1 MEYTQRVQTIGSWL
15 QRLLKRYTPPSGMD
29 QTALSEELQLI
40 VTDVNSYI
48 PSQFE
53 AKDMEIVLT
62 KVDANV
68 RAYQASRSWP
78 TIKTFIEST
87 KKAVDDYSRNTNS
100 EVTSI
105 TLDKTDQ
112 IIVKQVKN
120 GLPVPDWILNPDSFQ
135 RQKLLEE
142 TDLTLDD
149 LNKYLDPTARVQ

>member
-120 GLPVPDWILNPDSFQ
+120 GLPIPDWLLNPDSFQ

>member
-1 MEYTQRVQTIGSWL
+1 MDYSQRTQAIGSWL
-15 QRLLKRYTPPSGMD
+15 QRLLKRYTPPSSMD
-29 QTALSEELQLI
+29 QGALSEELQLI
-40 VTDVNSYI
+40 VTDINSYI

-53 AKDMEIVLT
+53 ARDMEIVLT

-100 EVTSI
+100 EVPSI
-105 TLDKTDQ
+105 TLDKSDN
-112 IIVKQVKN
+112 ILVKQIKK
-120 GLPVPDWILNPDSFQ
+120 GLPIPDWILNPDSPQ

-149 LNKYLDPTARVQ
+149 LNKYLDPAARVQ

>member
-1 MEYTQRVQTIGSWL
+1 MDYSQRTQAIGSWL
-15 QRLLKRYTPPSGMD
+15 QRLLKRYTPPSSMD
-29 QTALSEELQLI
+29 HSALSEELQLI
-40 VTDVNSYI
+40 VTDINSYI

-53 AKDMEIVLT
+53 AKDMEVVLT

-100 EVTSI
+100 EVPSI
-105 TLDKTDQ
+105 TFDKSDNL
-112 IIVKQVKN
+112 IVKQIKK
-120 GLPVPDWILNPDSFQ
+120 GLPIPDWILNPDSPQ

>member
-1 MEYTQRVQTIGSWL
+1 MDYSQRTQAIGSWL
-15 QRLLKRYTPPSGMD
+15 QRLLKRYTPPSSMD
-29 QTALSEELQLI
+29 QSALSEELQLI
-40 VTDVNSYI
+40 VTDINSYI

-62 KVDANV
+62 KVDTNV

-100 EVTSI
+100 EVPSI
-105 TLDKTDQ
+105 TLDKSDNL
-112 IIVKQVKN
+112 IVKQIKK
-120 GLPVPDWILNPDSFQ
+120 GLPIPDWILNPDSPQ

-149 LNKYLDPTARVQ
+149 LNKYLDPAARVQ

>member
-100 EVTSI
+100 DVTSI
-105 TLDKTDQ
+105 TLDKTDH
-112 IIVKQVKN
+112 IIVKQVKQ
-120 GLPVPDWILNPDSFQ
+120 GLPIPDWLLDPNSFQ

-149 LNKYLDPTARVQ
+149 LNKYLAPAARVQ

>member
-1 MEYTQRVQTIGSWL
+1 MDYSQRTQAIGSWL
-15 QRLLKRYTPPSGMD
+15 QRLLKRYTPPSSMD
-29 QTALSEELQLI
+29 QSALSEELQLI
-40 VTDVNSYI
+40 VTDINSYI

-53 AKDMEIVLT
+53 AKDMEVVLT

-100 EVTSI
+100 EVPSI
-105 TLDKTDQ
+105 TLDKSDNL
-112 IIVKQVKN
+112 IVKQIKK
-120 GLPVPDWILNPDSFQ
+120 GLPIPDWILNPDSPQ

-149 LNKYLDPTARVQ
+149 LNKYLDPAARVQ

>member
-29 QTALSEELQLI
+29 QSALSEELQLI

-100 EVTSI
+100 QVTSI
-105 TLDKTDQ
+105 TLDKTDH
-112 IIVKQVKN
+112 IVKQVKQ
-120 GLPVPDWILNPDSFQ
+120 GLPIPDWLLDPNSFQ

-149 LNKYLDPTARVQ
+149 LNKYLAPAARVQ

>member
-1 MEYTQRVQTIGSWL
+1 MDYSQRTQAIGSWL
-15 QRLLKRYTPPSGMD
+15 QRLLKRYTPPSSMD
-29 QTALSEELQLI
+29 QSALSEELQLI
-40 VTDVNSYI
+40 VTDINSYI

-87 KKAVDDYSRNTNS
+87 KKAVDDYSRNTSS
-100 EVTSI
+100 EVPSI
-105 TLDKTDQ
+105 TLDKSDNL
-112 IIVKQVKN
+112 IVKQIKK
-120 GLPVPDWILNPDSFQ
+120 GLPIPDWILNPDSPQ

>member
-1 MEYTQRVQTIGSWL
+1 MDYSQRTQAIGSWL
-15 QRLLKRYTPPSGMD
+15 QRLLKRYTPPSSMD
-29 QTALSEELQLI
+29 QGALSEELQLI
-40 VTDVNSYI
+40 VTDINSYI

-53 AKDMEIVLT
+53 AKDMEVVLT

-100 EVTSI
+100 EVPSI
-105 TLDKTDQ
+105 TLDKSDN
-112 IIVKQVKN
+112 ILVKQIKK
-120 GLPVPDWILNPDSFQ
+120 GLPIPDWILNPDSPQ

-149 LNKYLDPTARVQ
+149 LNKYLDPAARVQ

>member
-1 MEYTQRVQTIGSWL
+1 MEYSQRVQTIGAWL
-15 QRLLKRYTPPSGMD
+15 QRLLKRYTPPSAMD
-29 QTALSEELQLI
+29 QTALAEELQLI
-40 VTDVNSYI
+40 VTDINSYI

-53 AKDMEIVLT
+53 AKDMEVVLT

-100 EVTSI
+100 QVTSI
-105 TLDKTDQ
+105 TLDKTDH
-112 IIVKQVKN
+112 IIVKQIKQ
-120 GLPVPDWILNPDSFQ
+120 GLPIPDWLLNPDSFQ

>member
-1 MEYTQRVQTIGSWL
+1 MDYSQRTQAIGSWL
-15 QRLLKRYTPPSGMD
+15 QRLLRRYTPPSSMD
-29 QTALSEELQLI
+29 QSALSEELQLI
-40 VTDVNSYI
+40 VTDINSYI

-53 AKDMEIVLT
+53 VRDMEIVLT

-87 KKAVDDYSRNTNS
+87 KKAVDDYSRNTS
-100 EVTSI
+100 LEVPPI
-105 TLDKTDQ
+105 TLDKSDN
-112 IIVKQVKN
+112 ILVKQIKK
-120 GLPVPDWILNPDSFQ
+120 GLPIPDWILNPDSLQ

-149 LNKYLDPTARVQ
+149 LNKYLDPAARVQ

>member
-29 QTALSEELQLI
+29 QSALSEELQLI
-40 VTDVNSYI
+40 VTDINSYI

-53 AKDMEIVLT
+53 ARDMEIVLT

-105 TLDKTDQ
+105 TLTSTDQ
-112 IIVKQVKN
+112 IIVKQAKQ
-120 GLPVPDWILNPDSFQ
+120 GLPIPDWLLNPDSFQ

-149 LNKYLDPTARVQ
+149 LNKYLDPAARVQ

>member
-1 MEYTQRVQTIGSWL
+1 MDYSQRTQAIGSWL
-15 QRLLKRYTPPSGMD
+15 QRLLKRYTPPSSMD
-29 QTALSEELQLI
+29 QSALSEELQLI
-40 VTDVNSYI
+40 VTDINSYI

-53 AKDMEIVLT
+53 AKDMEVVLT

-100 EVTSI
+100 EVPSI
-105 TLDKTDQ
+105 TLDKSDNL
-112 IIVKQVKN
+112 IVKQIKK
-120 GLPVPDWILNPDSFQ
+120 GLPIPDWILNPDSPQ

>member
-1 MEYTQRVQTIGSWL
+1 MDYSQRTQAIGSWL
-15 QRLLKRYTPPSGMD
+15 QRLLKRYTPPSSMD
-29 QTALSEELQLI
+29 QSALSEELQLI
-40 VTDVNSYI
+40 VTDINSYI

-53 AKDMEIVLT
+53 ARDMEIVLT

-100 EVTSI
+100 EVPSI
-105 TLDKTDQ
+105 TLDKSDNL
-112 IIVKQVKN
+112 IVKQIKK
-120 GLPVPDWILNPDSFQ
+120 GLPIPDWILNPDSHQ

-142 TDLTLDD
+142 TDLTLDE

>member
-100 EVTSI
+100 DVTSI

-142 TDLTLDD
+142 TDLTLED